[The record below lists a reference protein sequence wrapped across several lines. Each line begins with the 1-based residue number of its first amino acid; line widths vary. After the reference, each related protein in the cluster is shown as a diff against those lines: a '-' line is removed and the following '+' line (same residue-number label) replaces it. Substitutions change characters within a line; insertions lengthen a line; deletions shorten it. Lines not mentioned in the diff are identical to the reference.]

1 MTKPSHSDSESNSTT
16 SKNWWPLIHR
26 LTSIVAL
33 VVIGGIAWA
42 SLRSQNPQPG
52 LAELERE
59 AEVQTS
65 TVEAQELQTNKTAPS
80 AESVSEPVN
89 ESVVKSPEANAPVPD
104 TAPDEAAATNPSVAA
119 EVKSDQSVPEPS
131 VSESKEPEPNEQVAT
146 EEESP
151 TATGSEELG
160 PPPKFYDAD
169 VAELTF
175 NKTCSQCHKT
185 TRVEK
190 FDFKDLAGVE
200 TILTRMSAKMEK
212 KGLAFN
218 EKQRAF
224 LQYYLASTFL
234 K

>member
-65 TVEAQELQTNKTAPS
+65 TVEAQELETNETAQGV
-80 AESVSEPVN
+80 ESVSEPVN
-89 ESVVKSPEANAPVPD
+89 ESVVKSPEANAFVPD
-104 TAPDEAAATNPSVAA
+104 TASDEAAATTPPVAA
-119 EVKSDQSVPEPS
+119 NVKSDQSVPES
-131 VSESKEPEPNEQVAT
+131 NEAETSAQVAT

-212 KGLAFN
+212 KGLTFN